1 MRESLNAL
9 DRAITWLAPQW
20 GARRALARARLDAVR
35 AYFDGATVGRRGASI
50 RRSIADANAVSA
62 RALPRLR
69 SGARDLVRNN
79 AHARRAVEAIVS
91 NTIGKGITPQFMRGD
106 AAADDI
112 AALAKAHLLTTDCD
126 ADGRLTY
133 AGLQS
138 AAFAAMVEGGEVLVR
153 RRWRRTADGLAVPVQ
168 FQLLESEYLDDTKDG
183 PTPSGGRIIQGVE
196 YDAIGRRRQYWLY
209 REHPGSQRFHALSDP
224 VPARDVAHLYRL
236 DRPGQVRGIPWLST
250 VMLTLADFAD
260 YQDAQLVRQKM
271 AACYVAFVK
280 ESFDGAIPNLGQ
292 NDDEDLIDSFE
303 PGMVERLPPGTDVSF
318 GNPPGVEGYSEYTR
332 ETLRAAAA
340 GMGISYEAM
349 TGDLKGVNFSSGR
362 MGHLEFQRNI
372 DRWRALLFIPQFCA
386 PLERWFLDAA
396 ALGGA
401 DVEGVEVRHVP
412 PRREMV
418 DPTKE
423 ARADKDEIRAGTKTL
438 SQTIRERGR
447 DPREHL
453 TELAADMA
461 MLDELGL
468 TLDSDA
474 RKRTATEPPPE
485 DPGDEDADADRRAA

>member
-1 MRESLNAL
+1 MSDQLSAL
-9 DRAITWLAPQW
+9 ERAITWLSPQW

-50 RRSIADANAVSA
+50 RRSIADANTVSA
-62 RALPRLR
+62 RSLPRLR

-106 AAADDI
+106 DVAEDI
-112 AALAKAHLLTTDCD
+112 GALAKRHLLTTDCD

-153 RRWRRTADGLAVPVQ
+153 RRWRRASDGLAVPVQ
-168 FQLLESEYLDDTKDG
+168 YQLLEPEYLDDTKDG
-183 PTPSGGRIIQGVE
+183 PAPNGGRIIQGVE
-196 YDAIGRRRQYWLY
+196 YDANGRRRQYWLY
-209 REHPGSQRFHALSDP
+209 REHPGAPRFHAISDA

-271 AACYVAFVK
+271 AACFVAFVT
-280 ESFDGAIPNLGQ
+280 ESFDGGLAPLGL
-292 NDDEDLIDSFE
+292 DGEEDLIDSLE
-303 PGMVERLPPGTDVSF
+303 PGMIERLPPGTEVSF
-318 GNPPGVEGYSEYTR
+318 GNPPSVEGYSEYTR

-372 DRWRALLFIPQFCA
+372 DRWRSLIFLPQFCS
-386 PLERWFLDAA
+386 PLERWFLEAA
-396 ALGGA
+396 AMTGA
-401 DVEGVEVRHVP
+401 NVEGVEVRHVP

-461 MLDELGL
+461 LLDELGL

-474 RKRTATEPPPE
+474 RQRVAAAGDEPE
-485 DPGDEDADADRRAA
+485 DPEEDAGQREAA